1 MALVAATT
9 SMAPAPEVDDFAT
22 LCEVETAVVAKMQ
35 GDERGGFDLCEQL
48 SHGWAWAQSFGSTAA
63 AARGAHEYFSE
74 PFGSQGL
81 GLAVRGFARWPAF
94 VTAEARRLGAAGAP
108 QSAGLLP
115 EIGCA
120 WAALGA
126 ALVVWDYRRGDDFA
140 VYEGLRDAVSAVC
153 LAPPKPRVF
162 VDAVKDVLVVATP
175 SDVSLLALVFEP
187 DPNQPPGARGRL
199 RVLPTEFGATTADL
213 DGATFAGAAASRDGR
228 VFFAASDGF
237 VHEFEYAARESV
249 LGRVARMV
257 LPGGNPPPPPP
268 PPPNPDAPKKR
279 PPPAG
284 YEGFSAAKCA
294 RRDPSA
300 VRRLA
305 TALLPPF
312 ARPEWLL
319 HPMRFLGVDGAGK
332 DGLVDVVVDDA
343 RGALYALSARG
354 VLGVYDLG
362 KRGRDLRHV
371 GSARVADAAKLW
383 SAAHSARDTTA
394 PSPQLFEPAAR
405 GDAKIVAVHVVSP
418 LESATVHCV
427 CVDDAGFRFYFS
439 TTALK
444 SGLGVRVDAAANA
457 ALPPPT
463 ADGADD
469 ALRPRALTLVHVR
482 APPPAALWD
491 GARRARAAG
500 RRREDQVSAP
510 PSTDARE
517 LYGAKVGASFYG
529 NGVFVVAKA
538 SGRDADRVLECAVDA
553 RDAPRGAAAKPAEPG
568 PSPGGGFFFGRGSA
582 PTPSPARAPS
592 PVAAGGDGPKYAL
605 REAVSELVDGRGDDG
620 APASRLVPKVW
631 ALGEACDR
639 GGIAA
644 KLRALAALSRTPA
657 QRDARPYDRLVAPL
671 AAREG
676 DAFVA
681 AERKRRRAAAVAAG
695 KGKDLDDDALVALGG
710 GAYDGAPCPLRP
722 LHGGRHFALA
732 LPDRRGD
739 DGGPSPRPREYAAA
753 FARLP
758 ELASQHV
765 VGERRLVCLTRLGV
779 EELAKVRPVD
789 ALRELLRSDLG
800 DGARRFGSPADDKRS
815 GGGDAALRAFA
826 ESYGRAEACAMALA
840 IACGADA
847 GGGGQVDEPATRRA
861 ALAAALDLGGRPRF
875 VETATTSASTATQTA
890 PVPAMNGGFRV
901 GAPSWQSPQAAAA
914 AAPSPTAAPARPAT
928 LLCTFKHSDRHEA
941 LLLLASRLLRPVWF
955 KPLLWFEDGCDR
967 ATFLLDAAE
976 LQALSTP
983 VQELRNALRDEPALA
998 VATRRDVLAA
1008 ERARLSAA
1016 GLAGGPPAPRTELP
1030 TDEAARD
1037 AEAARREAR
1046 ELHVVYRLVS
1056 RATQAL
1062 ALLGVLGRAR
1072 EAEDRAR
1079 WAETRDAPPP
1089 GAPAGSL
1096 LGLLGG
1102 PAKAAPKRP
1111 ATAVDARLK
1120 QVGSRTL
1127 RELVVS
1133 RDAHDAVRE
1142 CLRALTAPVS
1152 VGEALLSDR
1161 RPPAAPAPAP
1171 EKSGG
1176 APAAVAPAAP
1186 AYAWPEA
1193 LARELGGHC
1202 YLYFNGGDAL
1212 AHGASLHLAKAARL
1226 TEGLRHAEAEDARAA
1241 AVFSSSASAC
1251 LSFASSA
1258 DALASRSDAACASAS
1273 PPLK

>member
-175 SDVSLLALVFEP
+175 SDVSLLAL
-187 DPNQPPGARGRL
+187 RR
-199 RVLPTEFGATTADL
+199 
-213 DGATFAGAAASRDGR
+213 R
-228 VFFAASDGF
+228 VFFAASDGS
-237 VHEFEYAARESV
+237 VHEFEFAARESV

-257 LPGGNPPPPPP
+257 LPGGNPPAPPP

-343 RGALYALSARG
+343 RGALYALSASG

-362 KRGRDLRHV
+362 RRGRDLRHV

-439 TTALK
+439 TTAPK
-444 SGLGVRVDAAANA
+444 SGLG
-457 ALPPPT
+457 
-463 ADGADD
+463 
-469 ALRPRALTLVHVR
+469 
-482 APPPAALWD
+482 AP
-491 GARRARAAG
+491 AG

-510 PSTDARE
+510 PSTGRE

-538 SGRDADRVLECAVDA
+538 SGRDADRVLECA
-553 RDAPRGAAAKPAEPG
+553 
-568 PSPGGGFFFGRGSA
+568 
-582 PTPSPARAPS
+582 
-592 PVAAGGDGPKYAL
+592 
-605 REAVSELVDGRGDDG
+605 
-620 APASRLVPKVW
+620 
-631 ALGEACDR
+631 
-639 GGIAA
+639 
-644 KLRALAALSRTPA
+644 
-657 QRDARPYDRLVAPL
+657 
-671 AAREG
+671 
-676 DAFVA
+676 
-681 AERKRRRAAAVAAG
+681 
-695 KGKDLDDDALVALGG
+695 
-710 GAYDGAPCPLRP
+710 
-722 LHGGRHFALA
+722 
-732 LPDRRGD
+732 
-739 DGGPSPRPREYAAA
+739 
-753 FARLP
+753 
-758 ELASQHV
+758 HV

-847 GGGGQVDEPATRRA
+847 GGGGQVASQRAA

-890 PVPAMNGGFRV
+890 P
-901 GAPSWQSPQAAAA
+901 
-914 AAPSPTAAPARPAT
+914 
-928 LLCTFKHSDRHEA
+928 
-941 LLLLASRLLRPVWF
+941 
-955 KPLLWFEDGCDR
+955 PLLWFEDGRDR

-998 VATRRDVLAA
+998 VATRRD
-1008 ERARLSAA
+1008 
-1016 GLAGGPPAPRTELP
+1016 
-1030 TDEAARD
+1030 
-1037 AEAARREAR
+1037 
-1046 ELHVVYRLVS
+1046 
-1056 RATQAL
+1056 AL
-1062 ALLGVLGRAR
+1062 ALLGVLGRAGQ
-1072 EAEDRAR
+1072 DRAAGR
-1079 WAETRDAPPP
+1079 RRDAPPP

-1102 PAKAAPKRP
+1102 PAMAAPKRP

-1120 QVGSRTL
+1120 QRPAAAGGAGAGA
-1127 RELVVS
+1127 RES
-1133 RDAHDAVRE
+1133 G
-1142 CLRALTAPVS
+1142 APR
-1152 VGEALLSDR
+1152 G
-1161 RPPAAPAPAP
+1161 AAPA
-1171 EKSGG
+1171 SG
-1176 APAAVAPAAP
+1176 VA
-1186 AYAWPEA
+1186 EA
-1193 LARELGGHC
+1193 LVRELGGHC

-1226 TEGLRHAEAEDARAA
+1226 TEGLRHAEAEAARGRLPPAPRRAWRSPSDVLPAAAPGASPPALATACDALRVHGCAAAAVKVALACAKNSAPASVPGDAGDAELAGDHWELALYRGRPPDGAQRRDEDAREACHDVALDALKRELWRCGAAATRPPTRRGDGADGALLACCGAKRGPFLDRCLEAAKAADDRRLVKLPLDAVEVYLRAADPGLLWRHHLAHGEDARAA
-1241 AVFSSSASAC
+1241 ALMEDLATAPGGDLDARVSCLVRGRVRAALRAGAAAPGASAPPRYDAAKIRELDELLARRATRPKRQRQRGADGEPGGEAAQLHDAGLENERALDLERVAATLEERLVGVSELYNDVASRYGMWDLC
-1251 LSFASSA
+1251 LVTLKVCGHDDEPLAVKLWTSLLRRLVGAARDASDLEKLHALANAADVLDAWATAAANDVRERRAFASGLRHGA
-1258 DALASRSDAACASAS
+1258 DPEHLIATLRGFEHTADPLLDKTLNLLHNTRDRVDAIFSR
-1273 PPLK
+1273 